1 MPSEQLEARV
11 GHLSTMLVIST
22 DGDHVGAPAGRRALS
37 PMLCLLPLIATV
49 ISDLYSETRGALL
62 ESNATTILV
71 NRRLLFGAKAVGGG
85 VQFYTDS
92 LQLIGAG
99 L

>member
-1 MPSEQLEARV
+1 
-11 GHLSTMLVIST
+11 MLVIST
-22 DGDHVGAPAGRRALS
+22 DSDHVGAPASRRALS

-71 NRRLLFGAKAVGGG
+71 NRGLLASGQKGWAEVFNSI
-85 VQFYTDS
+85 QTPSS
-92 LQLIGAG
+92 L
-99 L
+99 